1 MKEARKKP
9 LVLTVSFSCLYA
21 PDFEVQVE
29 LVDEN
34 RSQGLKDAWNKAIE
48 HYCPN
53 DVLKMQRQLKR
64 KLGSIYN
71 FDDLSDVELRWMGE
85 NGKRDEVRANTDYA
99 II

>member
-9 LVLTVSFSCLYA
+9 LVLTVSFYCLYA

-53 DVLKMQRQLKR
+53 DVSKMQRQLKR